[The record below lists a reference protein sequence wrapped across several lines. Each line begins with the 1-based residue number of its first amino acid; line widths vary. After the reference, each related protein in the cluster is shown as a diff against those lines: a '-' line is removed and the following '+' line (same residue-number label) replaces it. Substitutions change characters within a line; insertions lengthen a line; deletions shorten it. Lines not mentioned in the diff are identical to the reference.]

1 MSTMTPQ
8 IDIADFVRQQFCEAF
23 GLTADEV
30 TVLIDDVGNIAV
42 SCEPRAPMQCVR
54 IDGRLE
60 ARST

>member
-1 MSTMTPQ
+1 MSQKT
-8 IDIADFVRQQFCEAF
+8 DFADFVRQQFCEAF
-23 GLTADEV
+23 GLSPDEV
-30 TVLIDDVGNIAV
+30 TVLIDDAGNIAV